1 MIECPHCGKEQSKV
15 LSTYR
20 TDKGHYERLRKC
32 HDCGKQFTTREYTS
46 NNLKRLISDA
56 FDSLSK
62 KFGGR

>member
-1 MIECPHCGKEQSKV
+1 MIECYECGEDDSKV

-32 HDCGKQFTTREYTS
+32 NSCGNMFTTREYTS